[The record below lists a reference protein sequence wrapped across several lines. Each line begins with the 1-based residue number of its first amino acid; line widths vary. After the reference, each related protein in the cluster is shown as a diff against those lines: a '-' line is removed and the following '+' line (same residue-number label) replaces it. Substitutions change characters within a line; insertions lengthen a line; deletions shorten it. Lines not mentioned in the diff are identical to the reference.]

1 MPIDDKREVNRELE
15 HLSEVDNSVE
25 DNEEEPVAQPSSPDT
40 EQPDDLSHRR
50 YPRWQAWLAILVRI
64 IVGATFIFSGVVKL
78 IDPAGTA
85 YKIEDYLAILN
96 LSQFASFAYMASML
110 LSLTELILGVNALLG
125 LYLRTTPWLLL
136 VFMGVMTPLTLF
148 LAIANPIPDCGCFGD
163 AIKLTNWQ
171 TFGKNMVLL
180 ASVVL
185 LVRYNKAARS
195 VFHREV
201 HALVVT
207 WCIIF
212 GIVITSFAI
221 NRMPLLDFRPFK
233 VGVDLRAAYYGDDLQ
248 GIEYDFVYEKEG
260 VEQTFTIDNL
270 PAADE
275 GWTFVSRTARTA
287 PQAQVANELDY
298 FIVYDG
304 DEDVTEE
311 VLDADGYTF
320 MILSPDVTTA
330 KDQYISK
337 VHELYDYCLE
347 YGYPFYAV
355 TSSSPAEI
363 AVWMD
368 NTGGE
373 YSFLFMDKTTIRT
386 IARNNPFVLVLKDG
400 VIYHK
405 YPISR
410 LPDESLLTRP
420 FDEIEGYGTPATYN
434 VNKRVAFI
442 VTLLVVP
449 LVVLMF
455 TERIALFLLRKLR
468 NKYNVWK
475 EKRAQKKGAVE
486 PVKDNEQ

>member
-1 MPIDDKREVNRELE
+1 MPIDEKSDVNCELE
-15 HLSEVDNSVE
+15 HLDEVNNSVE
-25 DNEEEPVAQPSSPDT
+25 DNEKEPVAPTSSPDAQ
-40 EQPDDLSHRR
+40 QPDDLSPRC
-50 YPRWQAWLAILVRI
+50 YPRWQAWLAMLVRF

-85 YKIEDYLAILN
+85 YKIEDYLAVME
-96 LSQFASFAYMASML
+96 LSQLASFAYIASIL
-110 LSLTELILGVNALLG
+110 LSLCELILGVNALLG

-136 VFMGVMTPLTLF
+136 IFMGVMTPLTLF

-163 AIKLTNWQ
+163 ALKLTNWQ
-171 TFGKNMVLL
+171 TFGKNIVLL
-180 ASVVL
+180 LLVIL

-207 WCIIF
+207 WCIIYAA
-212 GIVITSFAI
+212 IIASFAI

-233 VGVDLRAAYYGDDLQ
+233 VGVDLRAAYNGDNVQD
-248 GIEYDFVYEKEG
+248 IEYDFEYEKEG
-260 VEQTFTIDNL
+260 VTHTFTIDNL
-270 PAADE
+270 PNTDE

-287 PQAQVANELDY
+287 PQPDEESELDY
-298 FIVYDG
+298 FVVYDG
-304 DEDVTEE
+304 DEDVTGEI
-311 VLDADGYTF
+311 LNTDGYTF

-330 KDQYISK
+330 KDRHINK

-355 TSSSPAEI
+355 TSSTPAEI

-405 YPISR
+405 YPISQ
-410 LPDESLLTRP
+410 LPDENLLVQP
-420 FDEIEGYGTPATYN
+420 FDQIEGYGTPATYN

-449 LVVLMF
+449 LLTLML
-455 TERIALFLLRKLR
+455 TERAALFLLRKFR
-468 NKYNVWK
+468 SRYSAKKNREN
-475 EKRAQKKGAVE
+475 EK
-486 PVKDNEQ
+486 